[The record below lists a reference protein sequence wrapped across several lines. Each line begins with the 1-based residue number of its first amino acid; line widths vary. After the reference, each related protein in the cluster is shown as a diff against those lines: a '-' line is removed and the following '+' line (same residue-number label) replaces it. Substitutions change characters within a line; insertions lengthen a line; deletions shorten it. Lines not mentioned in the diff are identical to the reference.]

1 MRTLWRALGAALLNF
16 TVFRRQWM
24 WIVQNIMFSLGVL
37 LLALGWG
44 GSAAVRV
51 LIPVYIVISGWGF
64 GLNIIAQF
72 VGYDRISKEWERLV
86 ASPLKLVEYFIGLTV
101 GTSPPLLTGILV
113 LVVLMVA
120 WGFDLTHTVAVA
132 LLVSLIAMV
141 LGAFL
146 SLAIVLRIRNPVNI
160 SAITNPLA
168 TLTTFLPPVLYPP
181 AVVPE
186 PLRTASVAVP
196 TVALAEVT
204 KFLSLGVST
213 LPVELCTASIA
224 AWLVV
229 TTIATLKVLKWG
241 LE

>member
-1 MRTLWRALGAALLNF
+1 MRTLWRTLGAALLNF

-113 LVVLMVA
+113 LMVLMVV
-120 WGFDLTHTVAVA
+120 WGFDLTPAVVVA
-132 LLVSLIAMV
+132 LPVSLIAMV

-160 SAITNPLA
+160 SAVTNPLA

-181 AVVPE
+181 AMIPE
-186 PLRTASVAVP
+186 PLRTASVVVP

-213 LPVELCTASIA
+213 LPVELCTASIVV
-224 AWLVV
+224 WLVV
-229 TTIATLKVLKWG
+229 TAIATLKVLKWG